1 MTVERFPMPVPMR
14 VMAARST
21 RRTSARPSLPTLLLC
36 FFVAAC
42 AARAPTAG
50 GGALVEEFEGFPI
63 YHGDPGMPYEVL
75 GPVYSPDAAA
85 RGTSPMKRAAVAE
98 AKRLGADAIVLAS
111 PLARQGTPSAAATTN
126 AKWPTA
132 VAVRLSR

>member
-1 MTVERFPMPVPMR
+1 MR
-14 VMAARST
+14 RASARS
-21 RRTSARPSLPTLLLC
+21 SLPTLLLC
-36 FFVAAC
+36 FFVFFVAAC
-42 AARAPTAG
+42 AGRAPTAG
-50 GGALVEEFEGFPI
+50 GGTLVEEFEGFPI